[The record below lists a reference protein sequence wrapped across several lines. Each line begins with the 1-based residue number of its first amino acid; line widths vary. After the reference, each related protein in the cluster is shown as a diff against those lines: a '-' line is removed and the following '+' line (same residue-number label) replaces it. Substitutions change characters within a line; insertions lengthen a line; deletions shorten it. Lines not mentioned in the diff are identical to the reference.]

1 MESTENK
8 TDFESCKNMI
18 YKLALIAYRTHS
30 SRKDIQFDDVHS
42 EAMLIYAMCLK
53 NYDSSKGMKFT
64 TYLYTNLKGRLND
77 FYRCT
82 MKPIEHYEDMNDY
95 DSRRHMEIRYEDTII
110 ENERKN
116 DAFLVEAKK
125 ELSYEGFQVL
135 KYILSEEW
143 ISNKVRSK
151 PTIKCIMTKFGY
163 SSLIVESI
171 LGEIRDFWKKAY
183 CLVA

>member
-1 MESTENK
+1 MGKNLNKGIYIFFIMCYIENTYQTHRSKNMESTENK

-18 YKLALIAYRTHS
+18 YKLALTAYRTHS
-30 SRKDIQFDDVHS
+30 SRKDVQFDDVHS

-53 NYDSSKGMKFT
+53 NYDASKGMKFT

-95 DSRRHMEIRYEDTII
+95 DSRRHVEIRYEDNII

-116 DAFLVEAKK
+116 D
-125 ELSYEGFQVL
+125 
-135 KYILSEEW
+135 W
-143 ISNKVRSK
+143 
-151 PTIKCIMTKFGY
+151 
-163 SSLIVESI
+163 SI
-171 LGEIRDFWKKAY
+171 F
-183 CLVA
+183 